1 MYSRVVLDH
10 PRGFSRQLHKC
21 IAARASSQIVF
32 NGNIKVNRS
41 IFSHTFIRILLI
53 PKENI
58 QILCRTKNLFL
69 CNYFAD

>member
-41 IFSHTFIRILLI
+41 FSHIFTLILLI

-58 QILCRTKNLFL
+58 QILCRTNNLFL